1 MDNWGEIIYVNEEQQ
16 KVGEREAEGQ
26 RGPLLCPGWG
36 GGSELGPGWKW
47 VTGDA
52 EGIGACHG
60 TSGLLT
66 D

>member
-36 GGSELGPGWKW
+36 GGSDLAWPALETGGWGHW
-47 VTGDA
+47 GDW
-52 EGIGACHG
+52 
-60 TSGLLT
+60 GL
-66 D
+66 

>member
-26 RGPLLCPGWG
+26 RGPPWAQAGEGAVSWPRL
-36 GGSELGPGWKW
+36 E
-47 VTGDA
+47 VGDRGV

-60 TSGLLT
+60 TSGLLP